1 MPRAIHTFDNG
12 VRVYED
18 QLWPGQRARYEKRNV
33 HEAEEEDIFVDLI
46 RKLPPEG
53 CYVDVGAAIGYYLIL
68 ARKLASR
75 LAIHGVEPLERHRRL
90 LSENLLLNG
99 LTDNDFTIHPEGL
112 TSSEGSQAFLDRGY
126 SSKLAPAGG
135 NEMVSLSRRWKGFLE
150 AIGLRRPK
158 NATILIPTITLDSL
172 VRRIGRPIDLVQM
185 DVQGLEVEVLKGA
198 SESMRSGAIR
208 TFLVGTHGRVLGL
221 TLHQECRQLLQAN
234 GYAIEVDQPDTK
246 EQPDGVLVAHK

>member
-1 MPRAIHTFDNG
+1 MARAIHTFDNG

-18 QLWPGQRARYEKRNV
+18 QLWAGQRARYEKRNV

-46 RKLPPEG
+46 RKLPSDG

-68 ARKLASR
+68 ARKLVPQ
-75 LAIHGVEPLERHRRL
+75 LMIHGVEPLERHRRL

-99 LTDNDFTIHPEGL
+99 LTDNAFTIHPEGL
-112 TSSEGSQAFLDRGY
+112 TSSDGSQTFLDRGY
-126 SSKLAPAGG
+126 SSKLAPVGD
-135 NEMVSLSRRWKGFLE
+135 NQTVSLSRRWKGFLE
-150 AIGLRRPK
+150 TIGLRRPK
-158 NATILIPTITLDSL
+158 NATILIPTITLDNL

-208 TFLVGTHGRVLGL
+208 TFLIGTHGRMIGL
-221 TLHQECRQLLQAN
+221 ILHQECCQLLQTH

-246 EQPDGVLVAHK
+246 EQPDGILVARK